1 MSIRKAILSDSDV
14 VKSIV
19 RTTISKIYPHYYPKG
34 AVDFFLEH
42 HNDNNIIADIMQGR
56 VFLCCDQKQFIVG
69 TVTIKDNEI
78 LRLFV
83 LPDHQG
89 NGYGR
94 ELLDYAEKT
103 ISDNFSEIIIDA
115 SLPAKRIYLKRG
127 YKEIEYNIIRTK
139 SDDFLCYDVMAK
151 INASH

>member
-1 MSIRKAILSDSDV
+1 
-14 VKSIV
+14 
-19 RTTISKIYPHYYPKG
+19 
-34 AVDFFLEH
+34 
-42 HNDNNIIADIMQGR
+42 MQGR
-56 VFLCCDQKQFIVG
+56 VFLCHDQKQFIVG

-83 LPDHQG
+83 LPDYQG

-115 SLPAKRIYLKRG
+115 SLPAKRIYLKCG

-151 INASH
+151 INASQ